1 MSKRT
6 TKKRMIIDNQKNIS
20 GIRVSK
26 IKPADSLSTASNQS
40 KNGKSALPTPKYLKQ
55 SHMKA

>member
-1 MSKRT
+1 MT
-6 TKKRMIIDNQKNIS
+6 IENHKNMS

-40 KNGKSALPTPKYLKQ
+40 KNGKSTLPTPKYLKH
-55 SHMKA
+55 SLMKA